1 MEDLVANPW
10 IVGIGGGVISSL
22 IVFFIT
28 KFFLSKK
35 ENKEYEQKVRLA
47 TNDVVYSVR
56 PLVIDKA
63 IPTNDVLAALRSAIA
78 VKYGVKTS
86 DVIGIKQLVSILV
99 LEILSNSFLNSSQ
112 KNEYCNLLMTMKDEP
127 SHISSND
134 AHKRKDGRNLYIS
147 MMLSL
152 VCFSAVFASI
162 VTSEKSHVV
171 DIEVYRKAL
180 LLVISTLMFL
190 LGFTSFTLLKL
201 KDSLRKRKEDL
212 DELKLKLSE
221 YEMSDISVDTK

>member
-1 MEDLVANPW
+1 MDDLIANPW

-47 TNDVVYSVR
+47 TNEVVYAVR

-63 IPTNDVLAALRSAIA
+63 IPANDVLAALRSAIA
-78 VKYGVKTS
+78 VKYGVKVS

-127 SHISSND
+127 KQTPSND
-134 AHKRKDGRNLYIS
+134 VHKRKSERNLYIS

-152 VCFSAVFASI
+152 LCFSAVLGSVLASK
-162 VTSEKSHVV
+162 EKNVENV
-171 DIEVYRKAL
+171 EVYKQGFF
-180 LLVISTLMFL
+180 VMISALMFTFVL
-190 LGFTSFTLLKL
+190 TTFTVYKL
-201 KDSLRKRKEDL
+201 KERLKKRKIEL
-212 DELKLKLSE
+212 DKLKLKLDE
-221 YEMSDISVDTK
+221 YETGAK

>member
-1 MEDLVANPW
+1 MDDLIANPW

-47 TNDVVYSVR
+47 TNEVVYAVR

-63 IPTNDVLAALRSAIA
+63 IPANDVLAALRSAIA
-78 VKYGVKTS
+78 VKYGVKVS

-127 SHISSND
+127 KQTPSND
-134 AHKRKDGRNLYIS
+134 VHKRKSERNLYIS
-147 MMLSL
+147 IMLSL
-152 VCFSAVFASI
+152 LCFGMVLGSVVASK
-162 VTSEKSHVV
+162 EKNVENV
-171 DIEVYRKAL
+171 EVYKQGFF
-180 LLVISTLMFL
+180 VMISALMFTFVL
-190 LGFTSFTLLKL
+190 TTFTVYKL
-201 KDSLRKRKEDL
+201 KERLKKRKIEL
-212 DELKLKLSE
+212 DKLKLKLDE
-221 YEMSDISVDTK
+221 YETGAK

>member
-1 MEDLVANPW
+1 MYMDDLIANPW

-47 TNDVVYSVR
+47 TNEVVYAVR

-63 IPTNDVLAALRSAIA
+63 IPANDILAALRSAIA
-78 VKYGVKTS
+78 VKYGVKVS
-86 DVIGIKQLVSILV
+86 DVIGIKQLVCILV

-127 SHISSND
+127 KQTPSND
-134 AHKRKDGRNLYIS
+134 VHKRKSERNLYIS

-152 VCFSAVFASI
+152 LCFSAVLGSVLASK
-162 VTSEKSHVV
+162 EKNIENV
-171 DIEVYRKAL
+171 EVYKQGFFL
-180 LLVISTLMFL
+180 IISALMFI
-190 LGFTSFTLLKL
+190 LGLTTFTLYKLKERLKKRKIELDKLMLKL
-201 KDSLRKRKEDL
+201 D
-212 DELKLKLSE
+212 E
-221 YEMSDISVDTK
+221 YETGTK

>member
-1 MEDLVANPW
+1 MDDLIANPW

-47 TNDVVYSVR
+47 TNEVVYAVR

-63 IPTNDVLAALRSAIA
+63 IPANDVLAALRSAIA
-78 VKYGVKTS
+78 VKYGVKVS

-99 LEILSNSFLNSSQ
+99 FEILSNSFLNSSQ

-127 SHISSND
+127 KQTPSND
-134 AHKRKDGRNLYIS
+134 VHKRKSERNLYIS
-147 MMLSL
+147 IMLSL
-152 VCFSAVFASI
+152 LCFGMVLGSVVASKEKNVENVEVYKQGFFVMFSA
-162 VTSEKSHVV
+162 
-171 DIEVYRKAL
+171 
-180 LLVISTLMFL
+180 LMFTFVL
-190 LGFTSFTLLKL
+190 TTFILYKLKELLK
-201 KDSLRKRKEDL
+201 KRKIEL
-212 DELKLKLSE
+212 DKLKLKLDE
-221 YEMSDISVDTK
+221 YETGAK

>member
-1 MEDLVANPW
+1 MYMDDLIANPW

-47 TNDVVYSVR
+47 TNEVVYAVR

-63 IPTNDVLAALRSAIA
+63 IPANDVLAALRSAIA
-78 VKYGVKTS
+78 VKYGVKVS

-127 SHISSND
+127 KQTPSND
-134 AHKRKDGRNLYIS
+134 VHKRKSERNLYIS

-152 VCFSAVFASI
+152 LCFSAVLGSVLASK
-162 VTSEKSHVV
+162 EKNVENV
-171 DIEVYRKAL
+171 EVYKQGFFLINSA
-180 LLVISTLMFL
+180 LMFI
-190 LGFTSFTLLKL
+190 LGLTTFTLYKL
-201 KDSLRKRKEDL
+201 KERLKKRKIAL
-212 DELKLKLSE
+212 DKLKLKLDE
-221 YEMSDISVDTK
+221 YETGAK

>member
-1 MEDLVANPW
+1 MYMDDLIANPW

-35 ENKEYEQKVRLA
+35 ENKEYDQKVRLA
-47 TNDVVYSVR
+47 TNEVVYAVR

-63 IPTNDVLAALRSAIA
+63 IPANDVLAALRSAIA
-78 VKYGVKTS
+78 VKYGVKVS

-127 SHISSND
+127 KQTPSND
-134 AHKRKDGRNLYIS
+134 VHKRKSERNLYIS

-152 VCFSAVFASI
+152 LCFGMVLGSVVASK
-162 VTSEKSHVV
+162 EKNVENV
-171 DIEVYRKAL
+171 EVYKQGFF
-180 LLVISTLMFL
+180 VMISALMFTFVL
-190 LGFTSFTLLKL
+190 TTFTVYKL
-201 KDSLRKRKEDL
+201 KERLKKRNIEL
-212 DELKLKLSE
+212 DKLKLKLDE
-221 YEMSDISVDTK
+221 YETGAK

>member
-1 MEDLVANPW
+1 MYMDDLIANPW

-47 TNDVVYSVR
+47 TNEVVYAVR

-63 IPTNDVLAALRSAIA
+63 IPANDVLAALRSAIA
-78 VKYGVKTS
+78 VKYGVKVS

-127 SHISSND
+127 KQTPSND
-134 AHKRKDGRNLYIS
+134 VHKRKSERNLYIS

-152 VCFSAVFASI
+152 LCFGMVLGSVVASK
-162 VTSEKSHVV
+162 EKNVENV
-171 DIEVYRKAL
+171 EVYKQGFFLINSA
-180 LLVISTLMFL
+180 LMFI
-190 LGFTSFTLLKL
+190 LGLTTFTLYKL
-201 KDSLRKRKEDL
+201 KERLKKRKIEL
-212 DELKLKLSE
+212 DELKLKLDE
-221 YEMSDISVDTK
+221 YETGAK

>member
-1 MEDLVANPW
+1 MYMDDLIANPW

-47 TNDVVYSVR
+47 TNEVVYAVR

-63 IPTNDVLAALRSAIA
+63 IPANDVLAALRSAIA
-78 VKYGVKTS
+78 VKYGVKVS

-127 SHISSND
+127 KQTPSND
-134 AHKRKDGRNLYIS
+134 VHKRKSERNLYIS

-152 VCFSAVFASI
+152 LCFGMVLGSVVASKEKNVENVEVYKQGFFVMFSA
-162 VTSEKSHVV
+162 
-171 DIEVYRKAL
+171 
-180 LLVISTLMFL
+180 LMFTFVL
-190 LGFTSFTLLKL
+190 TTFTLYKL
-201 KDSLRKRKEDL
+201 KERLKKRKIEL
-212 DELKLKLSE
+212 DELKLKLDE
-221 YEMSDISVDTK
+221 YETGTK

>member
-1 MEDLVANPW
+1 MDDLIANPW

-35 ENKEYEQKVRLA
+35 ENKEYDQKVRLA
-47 TNDVVYSVR
+47 TNEVVYAVR

-63 IPTNDVLAALRSAIA
+63 IPANDVLAALRSAIA
-78 VKYGVKTS
+78 VKYGVKVS

-127 SHISSND
+127 KQTPSND
-134 AHKRKDGRNLYIS
+134 VHKRKSERNLYIS

-152 VCFSAVFASI
+152 LCFSAVLGSVLASK
-162 VTSEKSHVV
+162 EKNVEN
-171 DIEVYRKAL
+171 IEVYKQGFFLINSA
-180 LLVISTLMFL
+180 LMFI
-190 LGFTSFTLLKL
+190 LGLTTFTLYKL
-201 KDSLRKRKEDL
+201 KERLKKRKIEL
-212 DELKLKLSE
+212 DKLKLKLDE
-221 YEMSDISVDTK
+221 YETGAK

>member
-1 MEDLVANPW
+1 MDDLIANPW

-35 ENKEYEQKVRLA
+35 ENKEYDQKVRLA
-47 TNDVVYSVR
+47 TNEVVYAVR

-63 IPTNDVLAALRSAIA
+63 IPANDVLAALRSAIA
-78 VKYGVKTS
+78 VKYGVKVS
-86 DVIGIKQLVSILV
+86 DVIGIKQLVCILV

-127 SHISSND
+127 KQTPSND
-134 AHKRKDGRNLYIS
+134 VHKRKSERNLYIS

-152 VCFSAVFASI
+152 LCFSAVLGSVLASKEKNVEI
-162 VTSEKSHVV
+162 V
-171 DIEVYRKAL
+171 EVYKQGFFL
-180 LLVISTLMFL
+180 IISALMFI
-190 LGFTSFTLLKL
+190 LGLTTFTLYKL
-201 KDSLRKRKEDL
+201 KERLKKRKIEL
-212 DELKLKLSE
+212 DKLKLKLDE
-221 YEMSDISVDTK
+221 YETGTK

>member
-1 MEDLVANPW
+1 MYMDDLIANPW

-47 TNDVVYSVR
+47 TNEVVYAVR

-63 IPTNDVLAALRSAIA
+63 IPANDVLAALRSAIA
-78 VKYGVKTS
+78 VKYGVKVS

-127 SHISSND
+127 KQTPSND
-134 AHKRKDGRNLYIS
+134 VHKRKSERNLYIS

-152 VCFSAVFASI
+152 LCFSAVLGSVLASK
-162 VTSEKSHVV
+162 EKNVEN
-171 DIEVYRKAL
+171 IEVYKQGFFLINSA
-180 LLVISTLMFL
+180 LMFI
-190 LGFTSFTLLKL
+190 LGLTTFTLYKL
-201 KDSLRKRKEDL
+201 KERLKKRKIEL
-212 DELKLKLSE
+212 DKLKLKLDE
-221 YEMSDISVDTK
+221 YETGAK

>member
-1 MEDLVANPW
+1 MYMDDLIANPW

-47 TNDVVYSVR
+47 TNEVVYAVR

-63 IPTNDVLAALRSAIA
+63 IPANDVLAALRSAIA
-78 VKYGVKTS
+78 VKYGVKVS
-86 DVIGIKQLVSILV
+86 DVIGIKQLVCILV

-127 SHISSND
+127 KQTPSND
-134 AHKRKDGRNLYIS
+134 VHKRKSERNLYIS

-152 VCFSAVFASI
+152 LCFSAVLGSVLASKEKNVEI
-162 VTSEKSHVV
+162 V
-171 DIEVYRKAL
+171 EVYKQGFFL
-180 LLVISTLMFL
+180 IISALMFI
-190 LGFTSFTLLKL
+190 LGLTTFTLYKL
-201 KDSLRKRKEDL
+201 KERLKKRKIELDKLKFKL
-212 DELKLKLSE
+212 DE
-221 YEMSDISVDTK
+221 YETGAK

>member
-1 MEDLVANPW
+1 MDDLIANPW

-47 TNDVVYSVR
+47 TNEVVYAVR

-63 IPTNDVLAALRSAIA
+63 IPANDVLAALRSAIA
-78 VKYGVKTS
+78 VKYGVKVS

-127 SHISSND
+127 KQTPSND
-134 AHKRKDGRNLYIS
+134 VHKRKSERNLYIS
-147 MMLSL
+147 IMLSL
-152 VCFSAVFASI
+152 LCFSAVLGSVLASK
-162 VTSEKSHVV
+162 EKNVENV
-171 DIEVYRKAL
+171 EVYKQGFFLINSA
-180 LLVISTLMFL
+180 LMFI
-190 LGFTSFTLLKL
+190 LGLTTFTLYKL
-201 KDSLRKRKEDL
+201 KERLKKRKIEL
-212 DELKLKLSE
+212 DKLKLKLDE
-221 YEMSDISVDTK
+221 YETGAK

>member
-1 MEDLVANPW
+1 MYMDDLIANPW

-47 TNDVVYSVR
+47 TNEVVYAVR

-63 IPTNDVLAALRSAIA
+63 IPANDVLAALRSAIA
-78 VKYGVKTS
+78 VKYGVKVS

-127 SHISSND
+127 KHISSND
-134 AHKRKDGRNLYIS
+134 AHKRKDGRSLYIS
-147 MMLSL
+147 MLLSL
-152 VCFSAVFASI
+152 FSFSAVLGSVVASE
-162 VTSEKSHVV
+162 EKNVE
-171 DIEVYRKAL
+171 DIEMYKQGL
-180 LLVISTLMFL
+180 FL
-190 LGFTSFTLLKL
+190 IIPAFLFCLGFATFTLYKL
-201 KDSLRKRKEDL
+201 KERLKKRKEEQDK
-212 DELKLKLSE
+212 LKLKLDE
-221 YEMSDISVDTK
+221 YETRTK

>member
-1 MEDLVANPW
+1 MDDLIANPW

-47 TNDVVYSVR
+47 SNEVVYAVR

-63 IPTNDVLAALRSAIA
+63 IPANDVLAALRSAIA
-78 VKYGVKTS
+78 VKYGVKVS

-127 SHISSND
+127 KQTPSND
-134 AHKRKDGRNLYIS
+134 VHKRKSERNLYIS

-152 VCFSAVFASI
+152 LCFSAVLGSVLASK
-162 VTSEKSHVV
+162 EKNVENV
-171 DIEVYRKAL
+171 EVYKQGFFLINSA
-180 LLVISTLMFL
+180 LMFI
-190 LGFTSFTLLKL
+190 LGLTTFTLYKL
-201 KDSLRKRKEDL
+201 KERLKKRKIEL
-212 DELKLKLSE
+212 DKLKLKLDE
-221 YEMSDISVDTK
+221 YETGAK

>member
-1 MEDLVANPW
+1 MDDLIANPW

-35 ENKEYEQKVRLA
+35 ENKEYDQKVRLA
-47 TNDVVYSVR
+47 TNEVVYAVR

-63 IPTNDVLAALRSAIA
+63 IPANDVLAALRSAIA
-78 VKYGVKTS
+78 VKYGVKVS

-112 KNEYCNLLMTMKDEP
+112 KNEYCNLLMTMKEEP
-127 SHISSND
+127 KQTPSND
-134 AHKRKDGRNLYIS
+134 VHKRKSERNLYIS

-152 VCFSAVFASI
+152 LCFSAVLGSVLASK
-162 VTSEKSHVV
+162 EKNVEN
-171 DIEVYRKAL
+171 IEVYKQGFFLINSA
-180 LLVISTLMFL
+180 LMFI
-190 LGFTSFTLLKL
+190 LGLTTFTLYKL
-201 KDSLRKRKEDL
+201 KERLKKRKIEL
-212 DELKLKLSE
+212 DKLKLKLDE
-221 YEMSDISVDTK
+221 YETGAK

>member
-1 MEDLVANPW
+1 MEDLIANPW

-35 ENKEYEQKVRLA
+35 ENKEYDQKVRLA
-47 TNDVVYSVR
+47 TNEVVYAVR

-63 IPTNDVLAALRSAIA
+63 IPANDVLAALRSAIA
-78 VKYGVKTS
+78 VKYGVKVS
-86 DVIGIKQLVSILV
+86 DVIGIKQLVCILV

-127 SHISSND
+127 KQTPSND
-134 AHKRKDGRNLYIS
+134 VHKRKSERNLYIS

-152 VCFSAVFASI
+152 LCFSAVLGSVLASKEKNVEI
-162 VTSEKSHVV
+162 V
-171 DIEVYRKAL
+171 EVYKQGFFL
-180 LLVISTLMFL
+180 IISALMFI
-190 LGFTSFTLLKL
+190 LGLTTFTLYKL
-201 KDSLRKRKEDL
+201 KERLKKRKIEL
-212 DELKLKLSE
+212 DKLKLKLDE
-221 YEMSDISVDTK
+221 YETGTK

>member
-1 MEDLVANPW
+1 MYMDDLIANPW

-47 TNDVVYSVR
+47 TNEVVYAVR

-63 IPTNDVLAALRSAIA
+63 IPANDVLAALRSAIA
-78 VKYGVKTS
+78 VKYGVKVS

-99 LEILSNSFLNSSQ
+99 LEILSNSFLNSNQ

-127 SHISSND
+127 KQTPSND
-134 AHKRKDGRNLYIS
+134 VHKRKSERNLYIS
-147 MMLSL
+147 IMLSL
-152 VCFSAVFASI
+152 LCFGMVLGSVVASKEKNVENVEIYKQGFFVMFSA
-162 VTSEKSHVV
+162 
-171 DIEVYRKAL
+171 
-180 LLVISTLMFL
+180 LMFTFVL
-190 LGFTSFTLLKL
+190 TTFILYKLKELLK
-201 KDSLRKRKEDL
+201 KRKIEL
-212 DELKLKLSE
+212 DKLKLKLDE
-221 YEMSDISVDTK
+221 YETGAK

>member
-1 MEDLVANPW
+1 MYMDDLIANPW

-35 ENKEYEQKVRLA
+35 ENKEYDQKVRLA
-47 TNDVVYSVR
+47 TNEVVYAVR

-63 IPTNDVLAALRSAIA
+63 IPANDVLAALRSAIA
-78 VKYGVKTS
+78 VKYGVKVS

-127 SHISSND
+127 KQTPSND
-134 AHKRKDGRNLYIS
+134 VHKRKSERNLYIS

-152 VCFSAVFASI
+152 LCFGMVLGSVVASK
-162 VTSEKSHVV
+162 EKNVENV
-171 DIEVYRKAL
+171 EVYKQGFF
-180 LLVISTLMFL
+180 VMISALMFTFVL
-190 LGFTSFTLLKL
+190 TTFTVYKL
-201 KDSLRKRKEDL
+201 KERLKKRKIEL
-212 DELKLKLSE
+212 DKLKLKLDE
-221 YEMSDISVDTK
+221 YETGAK

>member
-1 MEDLVANPW
+1 MYMDDLIANPW

-35 ENKEYEQKVRLA
+35 ENREYEQKVRLA
-47 TNDVVYSVR
+47 TNEVVYAVR

-63 IPTNDVLAALRSAIA
+63 IPANDVLAALRSAIA
-78 VKYGVKTS
+78 VKYGVKVS

-127 SHISSND
+127 KQTPSND
-134 AHKRKDGRNLYIS
+134 VHKRKSERNLYIS

-152 VCFSAVFASI
+152 VCFGMVLGSVVASK
-162 VTSEKSHVV
+162 EKNVENV
-171 DIEVYRKAL
+171 EVYKQGFF
-180 LLVISTLMFL
+180 VMISALMFTFVL
-190 LGFTSFTLLKL
+190 TTYAVYKL
-201 KDSLRKRKEDL
+201 KERLKKRKIEL
-212 DELKLKLSE
+212 DKLKLKLDE
-221 YEMSDISVDTK
+221 YETGTK

>member
-1 MEDLVANPW
+1 MDDLIANPW

-47 TNDVVYSVR
+47 TNEVVYAVR

-63 IPTNDVLAALRSAIA
+63 IPANDILAALRSAIA
-78 VKYGVKTS
+78 VKYGVKVS
-86 DVIGIKQLVSILV
+86 DVIGIKQLVCILV

-127 SHISSND
+127 KQTPSND
-134 AHKRKDGRNLYIS
+134 VHKRKSERNLYIS

-152 VCFSAVFASI
+152 LCFSAVLGSVLASK
-162 VTSEKSHVV
+162 EKNVENV
-171 DIEVYRKAL
+171 EVYKQGFFL
-180 LLVISTLMFL
+180 IISALMFI
-190 LGFTSFTLLKL
+190 LGLTTFTLYKL
-201 KDSLRKRKEDL
+201 KERLKKRKIEL
-212 DELKLKLSE
+212 DKLKLKLDE
-221 YEMSDISVDTK
+221 YETGAK

>member
-1 MEDLVANPW
+1 MYMDDLIANPW

-47 TNDVVYSVR
+47 TNEVVYAVR

-63 IPTNDVLAALRSAIA
+63 IPANDVLAALRSAIA
-78 VKYGVKTS
+78 VKYGVKVS

-127 SHISSND
+127 KQTPSND
-134 AHKRKDGRNLYIS
+134 VHKRKSERNLYIS

-152 VCFSAVFASI
+152 LCFGMVLGSVVASK
-162 VTSEKSHVV
+162 EKNVENV
-171 DIEVYRKAL
+171 EVYKQGFF
-180 LLVISTLMFL
+180 VMISALMFTFVL
-190 LGFTSFTLLKL
+190 TTFTLYKL
-201 KDSLRKRKEDL
+201 KERLKRRKIEL
-212 DELKLKLSE
+212 DELKLKLDE
-221 YEMSDISVDTK
+221 YETGAK

>member
-1 MEDLVANPW
+1 MDDLIANPW

-47 TNDVVYSVR
+47 TNEVVYAVR

-63 IPTNDVLAALRSAIA
+63 IPANGVLAALRSAIA
-78 VKYGVKTS
+78 VKYGVKVS

-127 SHISSND
+127 KQTPSND
-134 AHKRKDGRNLYIS
+134 VHKRKSERNLYIS
-147 MMLSL
+147 IMLSL
-152 VCFSAVFASI
+152 LCFGMVLGSVVASKEKNVENVEVYKQGFFVMFSA
-162 VTSEKSHVV
+162 
-171 DIEVYRKAL
+171 
-180 LLVISTLMFL
+180 LMFTFVL
-190 LGFTSFTLLKL
+190 TTFILYKLKELLK
-201 KDSLRKRKEDL
+201 KRKIEL
-212 DELKLKLSE
+212 DKLKLKLDE
-221 YEMSDISVDTK
+221 YETGAK

>member
-1 MEDLVANPW
+1 MDDLIANPW

-47 TNDVVYSVR
+47 TNEVVYAVR

-63 IPTNDVLAALRSAIA
+63 IPANDVLAALRSAIA
-78 VKYGVKTS
+78 VKYGVKVS
-86 DVIGIKQLVSILV
+86 DVLGIKQLVSILV

-127 SHISSND
+127 KQTPSND
-134 AHKRKDGRNLYIS
+134 VHKRKSERNLYIS

-152 VCFSAVFASI
+152 LCFGMVLGSVVASK
-162 VTSEKSHVV
+162 EKNVENV
-171 DIEVYRKAL
+171 EVYKQGFF
-180 LLVISTLMFL
+180 VMISALMFTFVL
-190 LGFTSFTLLKL
+190 ATFTLYKL
-201 KDSLRKRKEDL
+201 KERLKKRKIEL
-212 DELKLKLSE
+212 DELKLKLDE
-221 YEMSDISVDTK
+221 YETGAK

>member
-1 MEDLVANPW
+1 MYMDDLIANPW

-47 TNDVVYSVR
+47 TNEVVYAVR

-63 IPTNDVLAALRSAIA
+63 IPANDVLAALRSAIA
-78 VKYGVKTS
+78 VKYGVKVS

-127 SHISSND
+127 KQTPSND
-134 AHKRKDGRNLYIS
+134 VHKRKSERNLYIS

-152 VCFSAVFASI
+152 VCFGMVLGSVVASK
-162 VTSEKSHVV
+162 EKNVENV
-171 DIEVYRKAL
+171 EVYKQGFF
-180 LLVISTLMFL
+180 VMISALMFTFVL
-190 LGFTSFTLLKL
+190 TTFTVYKL
-201 KDSLRKRKEDL
+201 KERLKKRKIEL
-212 DELKLKLSE
+212 DKLKLKLDE
-221 YEMSDISVDTK
+221 YETGTK

>member
-1 MEDLVANPW
+1 MYMDDLIANPW

-35 ENKEYEQKVRLA
+35 ENREYEQKVRLA
-47 TNDVVYSVR
+47 TNEVVYAVR

-63 IPTNDVLAALRSAIA
+63 IPANDVLAALRSAIA
-78 VKYGVKTS
+78 VKYGVKVS

-127 SHISSND
+127 KQTPSND
-134 AHKRKDGRNLYIS
+134 VHKRKSERNLYIS

-152 VCFSAVFASI
+152 VCFGMVLGSVVASK
-162 VTSEKSHVV
+162 EKNVENV
-171 DIEVYRKAL
+171 EVYKQGFF
-180 LLVISTLMFL
+180 VMISALMFTFVL
-190 LGFTSFTLLKL
+190 TTYTVYKL
-201 KDSLRKRKEDL
+201 KERLKKRKIEL
-212 DELKLKLSE
+212 DKLKLKLDE
-221 YEMSDISVDTK
+221 YETGTK

>member
-1 MEDLVANPW
+1 MYMDDLIANPW

-47 TNDVVYSVR
+47 TNEVVYAVR

-63 IPTNDVLAALRSAIA
+63 IPANGVLAALRSAIA
-78 VKYGVKTS
+78 VKYGVKVS

-99 LEILSNSFLNSSQ
+99 LEILSNSFLNSNQ

-127 SHISSND
+127 KQTPSND
-134 AHKRKDGRNLYIS
+134 VHKRKSERNLYIS
-147 MMLSL
+147 IMLSL
-152 VCFSAVFASI
+152 LCFGMVLGSVVASKEKNVENVEVYKQGFFVMFSA
-162 VTSEKSHVV
+162 
-171 DIEVYRKAL
+171 
-180 LLVISTLMFL
+180 LMFTFVL
-190 LGFTSFTLLKL
+190 TTFILYKLKELLK
-201 KDSLRKRKEDL
+201 KRKIEL
-212 DELKLKLSE
+212 DKLKLKLDE
-221 YEMSDISVDTK
+221 YETGAK

>member
-1 MEDLVANPW
+1 MEDLIANPW

-127 SHISSND
+127 THISSND

-152 VCFSAVFASI
+152 LSFSAVLISV
-162 VTSEKSHVV
+162 VTSKEKQ
-171 DIEVYRKAL
+171 DLEIEVYRQAL
-180 LLVISTLMFL
+180 FMTISILMFCIGIMTFSL
-190 LGFTSFTLLKL
+190 YKLRERLKKRREELNGL
-201 KDSLRKRKEDL
+201 KQKMTEYETNNDSVKED
-212 DELKLKLSE
+212 
-221 YEMSDISVDTK
+221 

>member
-1 MEDLVANPW
+1 MEDLIANPW

-35 ENKEYEQKVRLA
+35 ENKEYDQKVRLA
-47 TNDVVYSVR
+47 TNEVVYAVR

-63 IPTNDVLAALRSAIA
+63 IPANDVLAALRSAIT
-78 VKYGVKTS
+78 VKYGVKVS
-86 DVIGIKQLVSILV
+86 DVIGIKQLVCILV

-127 SHISSND
+127 KQTPSND
-134 AHKRKDGRNLYIS
+134 VHKRKSERNLYIS

-152 VCFSAVFASI
+152 LCFSAVLGSVLASKEKNVEI
-162 VTSEKSHVV
+162 V
-171 DIEVYRKAL
+171 EVYKQGFFL
-180 LLVISTLMFL
+180 IISALMFI
-190 LGFTSFTLLKL
+190 LGLTTFTLYKL
-201 KDSLRKRKEDL
+201 KERLKKRKIEL
-212 DELKLKLSE
+212 DKLKLKLDE
-221 YEMSDISVDTK
+221 YETGTK

>member
-1 MEDLVANPW
+1 MDDLIANPW

-47 TNDVVYSVR
+47 TNEVVYAVR

-63 IPTNDVLAALRSAIA
+63 IPANDILAALRSAIA
-78 VKYGVKTS
+78 VKYGVKVS

-127 SHISSND
+127 KQTPSND
-134 AHKRKDGRNLYIS
+134 VHKRKSERNLYIS
-147 MMLSL
+147 IMLSL
-152 VCFSAVFASI
+152 LCFGMVLGSVVASK
-162 VTSEKSHVV
+162 EKNVENV
-171 DIEVYRKAL
+171 EVYKQGFF
-180 LLVISTLMFL
+180 VMISALMFTFVL
-190 LGFTSFTLLKL
+190 TTFTVYKL
-201 KDSLRKRKEDL
+201 KERLKKRKIEL
-212 DELKLKLSE
+212 DKLKLKLDE
-221 YEMSDISVDTK
+221 YETGAK

>member
-1 MEDLVANPW
+1 MYMDDLIANPW

-47 TNDVVYSVR
+47 TNEVVYAVR

-63 IPTNDVLAALRSAIA
+63 IPANDVLAALRSAIA
-78 VKYGVKTS
+78 VKYGVKVS
-86 DVIGIKQLVSILV
+86 DFIGIKQLVCILV

-127 SHISSND
+127 KQTPSND
-134 AHKRKDGRNLYIS
+134 VHKRKSERNLYIS

-152 VCFSAVFASI
+152 LCFSAVLGSVLASKEKNVEI
-162 VTSEKSHVV
+162 V
-171 DIEVYRKAL
+171 EVYKQGFFL
-180 LLVISTLMFL
+180 IISALMFI
-190 LGFTSFTLLKL
+190 LGLTTFTLYKL
-201 KDSLRKRKEDL
+201 KERLKKRKIEL
-212 DELKLKLSE
+212 NKLKLKLDE
-221 YEMSDISVDTK
+221 YETGAK

>member
-1 MEDLVANPW
+1 MYMDDLIANPW
-10 IVGIGGGVISSL
+10 IVGIGGGIISSL

-47 TNDVVYSVR
+47 TNEVVYAVR

-63 IPTNDVLAALRSAIA
+63 IPVNDILVALRSAIA
-78 VKYGVKTS
+78 VKYGVKVS

-127 SHISSND
+127 KQTPSND
-134 AHKRKDGRNLYIS
+134 VHKRKSERNLYIS

-152 VCFSAVFASI
+152 LCFSAVLGSVLASKEKNVEI
-162 VTSEKSHVV
+162 V
-171 DIEVYRKAL
+171 EVYKQGFFL
-180 LLVISTLMFL
+180 IISALMFI
-190 LGFTSFTLLKL
+190 LGLTTFTLYKL
-201 KDSLRKRKEDL
+201 KERLKKRKIEL
-212 DELKLKLSE
+212 DKLKLKLDE
-221 YEMSDISVDTK
+221 YETGAK

>member
-1 MEDLVANPW
+1 MYMDDLIANPW

-47 TNDVVYSVR
+47 TNEVVYAVR

-63 IPTNDVLAALRSAIA
+63 IPANDVLAALRSAIA
-78 VKYGVKTS
+78 VKYGVKVS

-127 SHISSND
+127 KQTPSND
-134 AHKRKDGRNLYIS
+134 VHKRKSERNLYIS

-152 VCFSAVFASI
+152 LCFSAVLGSVLASK
-162 VTSEKSHVV
+162 EKNVENV
-171 DIEVYRKAL
+171 EVYKQGFFLINSA
-180 LLVISTLMFL
+180 LMFI
-190 LGFTSFTLLKL
+190 LGLTTFTLYKL
-201 KDSLRKRKEDL
+201 KERLKKRKIEL
-212 DELKLKLSE
+212 DKLKLKLDE
-221 YEMSDISVDTK
+221 YETGAK